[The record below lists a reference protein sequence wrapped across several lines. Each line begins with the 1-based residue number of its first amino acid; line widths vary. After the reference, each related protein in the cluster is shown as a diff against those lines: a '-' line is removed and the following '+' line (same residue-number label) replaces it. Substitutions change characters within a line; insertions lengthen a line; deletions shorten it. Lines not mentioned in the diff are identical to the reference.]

1 MRKLVAFSLSL
12 VMLAFVATACSL
24 LQEPEEASG
33 TIEAIPLVVETAT
46 PVPEVEESEPAN
58 EGQEAYP
65 PPGDATSD
73 GGSAAGLQIYQF
85 SPGDSLVRFE
95 LDEDLRG
102 QRKTVIGTTDQVA
115 GEIAVDLSDLSTVQI
130 GVMQINARTLA
141 TDNNLRNRAIQN
153 RILDTGDF
161 EFITFTPTAI
171 SDLPASTNI
180 GEEITFIVNGDLTIR
195 DITQPA
201 VFTVITTAVSE
212 EQLVGTASTI
222 VLRSDF
228 ALQIPSVPN
237 VANVEEEVELHI
249 DFVAN
254 RT

>member
-1 MRKLVAFSLSL
+1 MRKLMVYSLLL
-12 VMLAFVATACSL
+12 VLLAFVATACSL

-33 TIEAIPLVVETAT
+33 TIEAIPLVVETRTA
-46 PVPEVEESEPAN
+46 VPEVEEPNDTA
-58 EGQEAYP
+58 
-65 PPGDATSD
+65 SD

-102 QRKTVIGTTDQVA
+102 KRNTVIGTTDQVA
-115 GEIAVDLSDLSTVQI
+115 GEIAVDLSDLSTAQI
-130 GVMQINARTLA
+130 GVMQINARALA

-171 SDLPASTNI
+171 SDLAASSNI
-180 GEEITFIVNGDLTIR
+180 GEEITFTVSGDLTSR

-201 VFTVITTAVSE
+201 VFTVIATAVSE

-228 ALQIPSVPN
+228 ALQIPSLPN

>member
-1 MRKLVAFSLSL
+1 MRKLMVFSLFL
-12 VMLAFVATACSL
+12 VLLAFVATACSL

-33 TIEAIPLVVETAT
+33 TIEAIPLVVGTT
-46 PVPEVEESEPAN
+46 TSVPEVEEPDDTA
-58 EGQEAYP
+58 
-65 PPGDATSD
+65 SD
-73 GGSAAGLQIYQF
+73 PSPAAGLQIYQF

-102 QRKTVIGTTDQVA
+102 KRNTVIGATDQVA
-115 GEIAVDLSDLSTVQI
+115 GEIAVDLSDLSTAQI
-130 GVMQINARTLA
+130 GVMQINARTLV

-171 SDLPASTNI
+171 SDLSASSNI
-180 GEEITFIVNGDLTIR
+180 GEEVTFTISGDLTIR

-201 VFTVITTAVSE
+201 VFTVSATAVSE

-222 VLRSDF
+222 V
-228 ALQIPSVPN
+228 
-237 VANVEEEVELHI
+237 
-249 DFVAN
+249 
-254 RT
+254 